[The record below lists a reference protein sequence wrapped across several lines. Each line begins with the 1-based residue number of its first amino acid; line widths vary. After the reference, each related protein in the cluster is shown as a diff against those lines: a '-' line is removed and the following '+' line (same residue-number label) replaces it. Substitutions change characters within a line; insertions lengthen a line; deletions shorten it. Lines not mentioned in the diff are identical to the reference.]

1 MTRNTVLRLL
11 VFFVGIPLLTLAAL
25 ALPDQGLPFF
35 GLIVVVASAV
45 AAYEAAF
52 FFPPET
58 RDYPG
63 NNVLIP
69 ALGAVLPLVGYLS
82 LHISVPR
89 FGPAMTPGALVL
101 LTMTVMISV
110 IMGVQ
115 VLKRRE
121 REIFEIINVVSTHI
135 FLLLYPG
142 LFTWHVTRIL
152 GLPSPSVMVI
162 VFVLAVYL
170 NDSMA
175 WLVGRLLGPLTRKA
189 GAPPPVAISPNK
201 SIAGF
206 IGGFITSPFVVVA
219 ASLVYPS
226 LFPGGIFRSIL
237 FGAIVGAATI
247 LGDLVES
254 AFKRAATVKDSG
266 QIIPGRGGLL
276 DSIDSPV
283 FAAPFFYYGY
293 VLIFAF

>member
-1 MTRNTVLRLL
+1 VTRNTVLRLL
-11 VFFVGIPLLTLAAL
+11 VFFLGIPLLSLSAVAF
-25 ALPDQGLPFF
+25 PQQGLPFF
-35 GLIVVVASAV
+35 GLIVIVASAI

-52 FFPPET
+52 FFPPQT

-63 NNVLIP
+63 KEVVIP
-69 ALGAVLPLVGYLS
+69 ALGAVLPAVGYLS
-82 LHISVPR
+82 LHLSVPR
-89 FGPAMTPGALVL
+89 FGPSMTPGALL
-101 LTMTVMISV
+101 LMTMTVMITI
-110 IMGVQ
+110 IMAVQ

-135 FLLLYPG
+135 FLLVYPG
-142 LFTWHVTRIL
+142 LFTWHAIRIL
-152 GLPSPSVMVI
+152 GLSSPSVMVI

-189 GAPPPVAISPNK
+189 GAPPPVAVSPNK

-206 IGGFITSPFVVVA
+206 IGGFVTSPAVLVVA
-219 ASLVYPS
+219 SLLYPS
-226 LFPGGIFRSIL
+226 LFPGGIFRSVV
-237 FGAIVGAATI
+237 FGAIVGAAGI
-247 LGDLVES
+247 MGDLVES
-254 AFKRAATVKDSG
+254 AFKRAATIKDSG

-276 DSIDSPV
+276 DSIDSPL

-293 VLIFAF
+293 VLIFGF